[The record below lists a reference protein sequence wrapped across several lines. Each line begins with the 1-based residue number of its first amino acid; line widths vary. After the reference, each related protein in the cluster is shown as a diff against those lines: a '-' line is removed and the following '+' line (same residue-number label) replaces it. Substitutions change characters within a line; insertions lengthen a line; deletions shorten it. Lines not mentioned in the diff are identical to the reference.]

1 MFIFYR
7 ININYSMIVIMNS
20 IKNIISYCFIIF
32 IMFLYFD
39 YSVVRITTLT
49 NSTININ
56 NLYATDIPII
66 TMISNNMI
74 STNLTMY

>member
-1 MFIFYR
+1 
-7 ININYSMIVIMNS
+7 MNS
-20 IKNIISYCFIIF
+20 ISCIIIF

-56 NLYATDIPII
+56 INNLYATDIPII
-66 TMISNNMI
+66 TMISNSIMSI
-74 STNLTMY
+74 HLTMY

>member
-20 IKNIISYCFIIF
+20 ISCIIIF

-66 TMISNNMI
+66 TMISNNIMSI
-74 STNLTMY
+74 HLTMY